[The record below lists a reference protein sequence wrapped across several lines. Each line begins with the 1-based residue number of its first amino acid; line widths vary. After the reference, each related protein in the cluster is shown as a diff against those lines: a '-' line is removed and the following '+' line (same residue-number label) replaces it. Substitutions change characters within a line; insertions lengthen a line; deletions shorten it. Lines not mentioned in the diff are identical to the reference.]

1 MFHNGIIKKTNKKK
15 NKMAS
20 NLHKDLTD
28 LQLHVPK
35 GFAGASN
42 GTTCQKDATGNLVWA
57 VAGGGGGG
65 KEIDI
70 QSIRGYH
77 QNKTGSSTNWKGY
90 NGSFYPALTTDF
102 LQQTTNNIDII
113 WGDIIPAVVYN
124 VTSANPTLVAFEG
137 ALIANAGIT
146 VDLSL
151 WYIQPLCAGA
161 SKGTIKHI
169 QTFTKT
175 VSSNMYECFSLVL
188 SQSLVK
194 GAMILPLIKT
204 SGNAIVNFTGTIRL
218 EQL

>member
-1 MFHNGIIKKTNKKK
+1 
-15 NKMAS
+15 MAS

-35 GFAGASN
+35 GFASAANS
-42 GTTCQKDATGNLVWA
+42 TTCQKDATGNLVWA
-57 VAGGGGGG
+57 AGGGGGGG

-90 NGSFYPALTTDF
+90 DDNYYPQMSVDF
-102 LQQTTNNIDII
+102 LQQTTANVDIL
-113 WGDIIPAVVYN
+113 WGDIIPAAVYN

-151 WYIQPLCAGA
+151 WYVTPLCAG
-161 SKGTIKHI
+161 STKGTIKHI
-169 QTFTKT
+169 STKT
-175 VSSNMYECFSLVL
+175 TTTSSNIYDCFSFVL

-194 GAMILPLIKT
+194 GDMILPLIKT
-204 SGNAIVNFTGTIRL
+204 SANAIVNFTGTLRL

>member
-1 MFHNGIIKKTNKKK
+1 
-15 NKMAS
+15 MAS

-70 QSIRGYH
+70 QSMRGVH
-77 QNKTGSSTNWKGY
+77 QNKTGFSTNWAGY
-90 NGSFYPALTTDF
+90 DDNYYPQMSIDF
-102 LQQTTNNIDII
+102 LQQTTANVDII

-137 ALIANAGIT
+137 ALIANASIT

-151 WYIQPLCAGA
+151 WYVQPLCAGA

-169 QTFTKT
+169 STKT
-175 VSSNMYECFSLVL
+175 VTTSSNMYECFSLVL

-204 SGNAIVNFTGTIRL
+204 SGNAIVKFTGTIRL